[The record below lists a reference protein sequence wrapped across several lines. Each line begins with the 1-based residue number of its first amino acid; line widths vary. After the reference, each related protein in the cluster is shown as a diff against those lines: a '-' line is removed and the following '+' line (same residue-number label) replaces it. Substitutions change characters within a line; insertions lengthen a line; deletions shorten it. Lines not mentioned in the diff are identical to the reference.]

1 MDQHEVQPDDAGA
14 ATDAATLNS
23 DAAVVEGGIKRREGD
38 TPTPPPPQEAEVLNN
53 DHAALAGGGGSPKT
67 GGNTKARRRDYRKRA
82 LSSATNGTL
91 ETNASMNGNV
101 TSDNNNAFSGL
112 SFMQNSAMG
121 SNIMSS
127 GGDHSIVS
135 FGLNFNFDNT
145 SSPSNSDSGE
155 GGDTKKKKA
164 DGNNA
169 SGDKKPAAKP
179 SAITAPNSKDA
190 SGGSNKGKNSKGS
203 SSNHLKHS
211 SKMPKSSKKAS
222 PSGTNGEDGGG
233 SDPNSS
239 DSSLNNDSGGSASG
253 GDSNSGSGSGG
264 DGSGGSGWKS
274 TISSLT
280 TSSNQEWMATNDS
293 AAAAAAVAAAEVAAV
308 VNKATGVAKMSPEG
322 METDGKPAAV
332 NCQDAAVGKK
342 RKADATKGAN
352 GRGEDDDG
360 YKTDEEQWGG
370 RGGNKGGNAMR
381 PSISSH
387 KGALKVSTQKS
398 DGPSV
403 KQARF
408 SLDQHP
414 SAVTR
419 TDDSQQP
426 LSSLTGSSGTDSA
439 SAGPAVTSSNAA
451 RTAHQLSSATP
462 ATSFHPMGAAGQN
475 TAAPNPV
482 TSAGKRGGGAAA
494 GGKKV
499 SMDMKRR
506 EQRNAREKERSCR
519 IANQIDDLRT
529 LLSRGGVIVA
539 KGTKS
544 SVLSEAA
551 TYINLLQQQQ
561 VQWEIDRQSLI
572 QQMQQIEA
580 APLHQVLPQNMTVAP
595 TQISAA
601 AVSQPAA
608 ELNSISPN
616 DYKFV
621 FNNSSVGMAIASM
634 GGAFVDCNDIFCQ
647 LSDYTKE
654 EVCTMTIFNMTA
666 RTDLQHAFDLIS
678 QMITPPSVE
687 DQQKKSNT
695 IVLRGAMKNRTDLGL
710 SVSLIKGDLGIAK
723 CFCVTLV
730 KILSMETSRP
740 DTVSIEMELPHVETS
755 SKQKSNG
762 FGVFPAYTSG

>member
-1 MDQHEVQPDDAGA
+1 
-14 ATDAATLNS
+14 
-23 DAAVVEGGIKRREGD
+23 
-38 TPTPPPPQEAEVLNN
+38 
-53 DHAALAGGGGSPKT
+53 
-67 GGNTKARRRDYRKRA
+67 
-82 LSSATNGTL
+82 
-91 ETNASMNGNV
+91 
-101 TSDNNNAFSGL
+101 
-112 SFMQNSAMG
+112 
-121 SNIMSS
+121 
-127 GGDHSIVS
+127 
-135 FGLNFNFDNT
+135 
-145 SSPSNSDSGE
+145 
-155 GGDTKKKKA
+155 
-164 DGNNA
+164 
-169 SGDKKPAAKP
+169 
-179 SAITAPNSKDA
+179 
-190 SGGSNKGKNSKGS
+190 
-203 SSNHLKHS
+203 
-211 SKMPKSSKKAS
+211 
-222 PSGTNGEDGGG
+222 
-233 SDPNSS
+233 
-239 DSSLNNDSGGSASG
+239 
-253 GDSNSGSGSGG
+253 
-264 DGSGGSGWKS
+264 
-274 TISSLT
+274 
-280 TSSNQEWMATNDS
+280 MATNDS

-308 VNKATGVAKMSPEG
+308 VNKASVAKMSPEG

-332 NCQDAAVGKK
+332 NQDAAVGKK

-398 DGPSV
+398 DGPPV

-572 QQMQQIEA
+572 QQMQQIGA

-762 FGVFPAYTSG
+762 FGVFPAYTAG